1 MKIFRISFLII
12 FCLILVS
19 CSEKEPEPEN
29 IEIQDFI
36 WKGLNAYY
44 FYQDNIS
51 DLSDRRFTSDQQ
63 LYTYLGG
70 FNDPQNLFNSLLNNG
85 DETSALIE
93 DYTTIINTPL
103 RNIRTYGIEFGIIAQ
118 PANAENVIGYVIHV
132 LPNSN
137 AATKNIARGEFF
149 NFVNGTQLTRSN
161 YETLLVS
168 NENPITLEMTGFNG
182 GAVSPNGKTVTLE
195 KQDYEFPA
203 IFKSN
208 VIVSGTNNI
217 GYLSYNNDFSSKY
230 ITELNN
236 TFLNFKNQ
244 GVNQLIVD
252 LRYNVSGESL
262 SKNLALLASMITGQF
277 TNEPFIK
284 EQWNTKA
291 QDWFETHQP
300 ESIITNFVNQINK
313 DTPINSLNLEDV
325 YFILDGQNFM
335 GSPTTELL
343 INSLKP
349 YINVHVIGRETAGNN
364 LGAILLYDSIDYDFE
379 NRNNRHTFVLR
390 PLVLKFL
397 NKDNQSFDNGITPNI
412 ELCPNEDILNLGVL
426 GEVSDPVLNL
436 TVNYINSGS
445 VGTPPNCNLNTFE
458 FLYNS
463 IDNQRINSYQTVTIE
478 RDLPNTN

>member
-1 MKIFRISFLII
+1 MKIFRVSFLIM

-19 CSEKEPEPEN
+19 CSEREPEPEN
-29 IEIQDFI
+29 IEVQDFI

-63 LYTYLGG
+63 LYSYLGG
-70 FNDPQNLFNSLLNNG
+70 FNEPQNLFNSLLNGG

-93 DYTTIINTPL
+93 DYTTLINTPL
-103 RNIRTYGIEFGIIAQ
+103 RNTRTYGIEFGIIAQ

-137 AATKNIARGEFF
+137 ATTKNITRGEFF
-149 NFVNGTQLTRSN
+149 NVVDGTQLTRSN
-161 YETLLVS
+161 YEALLVS
-168 NENPITLEMTGFNG
+168 NENPITLEMTDFNG
-182 GAVSPNGKTVTLE
+182 GAVLPNGKTVTLE

-208 VIVSGTNNI
+208 VIASGANNI
-217 GYLSYNNDFSSKY
+217 GYLAYNNDFSAKY

-244 GVNQLIVD
+244 GVNQLVID
-252 LRYNVSGESL
+252 LRYNVSSESL
-262 SKNLALLASMITGQF
+262 SENLALLASMITGQF

-300 ESIITNFVNQINK
+300 ESIITNFVNQIDK

-364 LGAILLYDSIDYDFE
+364 LGATLLYDSIDYDFE
-379 NRNNRHTFVLR
+379 NRNNRHTFALR

-426 GEVSDPVLNL
+426 GEVSDPILNL
-436 TVNYINSGS
+436 TINYINSGS
-445 VGTPPNCNLNTFE
+445 VGTPPNCNLNTFD

-463 IDNQRINSYQTVTIE
+463 IDSQRTDSYQTVTIE